1 MIDINE
7 IYYAIQAINSDSS
20 LDEEKRTI
28 RLQIYQTL
36 LYREKAINNLN
47 NLMKEI
53 IIDGKRLEKLS
64 DYDFFIN
71 EELEKNRIFIKGYIL
86 DSKFISD
93 LKSKGIVNFNFSDI
107 EKYLKQYME
116 VTDNKVE
123 DIKIAVSLYPKLLNY
138 KDQYKD
144 MYIRISEYLGNI
156 FGEDMVRNS
165 GDIRLKYQR
174 IFERIE
180 RMLSRR
186 LFDLKAKEWLEEL
199 VNELFSYY
207 VNNTIKLPID
217 TQIDVNGTKELI
229 S

>member
-1 MIDINE
+1 
-7 IYYAIQAINSDSS
+7 
-20 LDEEKRTI
+20 
-28 RLQIYQTL
+28 
-36 LYREKAINNLN
+36 
-47 NLMKEI
+47 
-53 IIDGKRLEKLS
+53 
-64 DYDFFIN
+64 
-71 EELEKNRIFIKGYIL
+71 
-86 DSKFISD
+86 
-93 LKSKGIVNFNFSDI
+93 
-107 EKYLKQYME
+107 
-116 VTDNKVE
+116 
-123 DIKIAVSLYPKLLNY
+123 
-138 KDQYKD
+138 
-144 MYIRISEYLGNI
+144 
-156 FGEDMVRNS
+156 MVRNS